1 MHGHHR
7 DRRAHQKALTER
19 AKTDGSRD
27 ERESDERLI
36 AYYSIPSSRVSV
48 YTRPPPR
55 ARPSPIARC
64 SRYLAVS
71 FATFATAF
79 APRAR
84 PLSAATAPAAVIAA
98 SPPHVAA

>member
-1 MHGHHR
+1 M
-7 DRRAHQKALTER
+7 
-19 AKTDGSRD
+19 KTDWSRD

-48 YTRPPPR
+48 YSRPPP

-64 SRYLAVS
+64 SRYLALS

>member
-1 MHGHHR
+1 M
-7 DRRAHQKALTER
+7 
-19 AKTDGSRD
+19 KTDGSRD

-36 AYYSIPSSRVSV
+36 AYYTVVARLGLF
-48 YTRPPPR
+48 TPPPP

-64 SRYLAVS
+64 SRYLALS